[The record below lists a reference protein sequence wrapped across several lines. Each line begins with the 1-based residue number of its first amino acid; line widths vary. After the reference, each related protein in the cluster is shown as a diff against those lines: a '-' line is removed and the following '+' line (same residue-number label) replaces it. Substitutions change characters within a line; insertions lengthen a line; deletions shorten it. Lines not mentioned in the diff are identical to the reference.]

1 MFKKILLAATLA
13 EDSRGA
19 ANLSFALAR
28 PSSSRLFV
36 FHAYGPD
43 EAGWSSIRHLSASGK
58 VKAAEE
64 QIIAGFEEALDAIEN
79 YTITVVPGVP
89 HEEILRFARKKQ
101 ADLIVMG
108 PHRVRADQPRIWG
121 MTGSTLQKVSL
132 RARCPVMIVPPDV
145 PRIYPSGHIDLSE
158 ADRANF
164 HILIVDDELSL
175 RDSLKEWLSE
185 EGFSA
190 HTAASGEEALEIL
203 AAKPC
208 HLMLTDIR
216 MPGMDGV
223 ALLHQAK
230 KKHPELAVVM
240 MTAYATIDTAVDAMK
255 QGALD
260 YLVKPFDPELLI
272 PKVRKIHEDYEVT
285 RGRLKVA
292 FSNIVLA
299 TDFSR
304 PAHCAFNFAADI
316 ARFYEARLHIFHAL
330 PMSEETSAG
339 CSQELIEKNIAD
351 ALARMKQDYLPPLKD
366 AVPFSLESWEGVP
379 HMEILKFA
387 RWRHADLIIMAH
399 HSREKDPEKALL
411 GSTVIKVASGARCP
425 VLSIN
430 RDFMPSCGA

>member
-1 MFKKILLAATLA
+1 MFRKILLAATP
-13 EDSRGA
+13 EDDTTGA

-28 PSSSRLFV
+28 PSSARLFV

-43 EAGWSSIRHLSASGK
+43 EEGWSSIRHLSASGK
-58 VKAAEE
+58 VDAATKHLKAS
-64 QIIAGFEEALDAIEN
+64 FEKDLSKIEN
-79 YTITVVPGVP
+79 YEIAVIPGVP
-89 HEEILRFARKKQ
+89 HEEILRFARKKHV
-101 ADLIVMG
+101 DLIVMG
-108 PHRVRADQPRIWG
+108 PHRIKKGQPRIWG

-145 PRIYPSGHIDLSE
+145 PKIYPSAHVDLSPE
-158 ADRANF
+158 DRKNYR
-164 HILIVDDELSL
+164 ILIVDDELSL

-185 EGFSA
+185 EGFA
-190 HTAASGEEALEIL
+190 ADTAASGEQALEML
-203 AAKPC
+203 DAARY

-223 ALLHQAK
+223 ELLNQAK
-230 KKHPELAVVM
+230 KKCPDLSVVM
-240 MTAYATIDTAVDAMK
+240 MTAYATIETAVGAMK

-272 PKVRKIHEDYEVT
+272 PKVAKIHQDYEVT

-299 TDFSR
+299 TDFSE
-304 PAHCAFNFAADI
+304 PAHCAFHFAAEI
-316 ARFYEARLHIFHAL
+316 AQYYDARLHIFHAL
-330 PMSEETSAG
+330 TTPEDSGAG
-339 CSQELIEKNIAD
+339 YSQQVIEQNIN
-351 ALARMKQDYLPPLKD
+351 D
-366 AVPFSLESWEGVP
+366 AVERMNKKYGAELRDSVRCAMDSWEGVP
-379 HMEILKFA
+379 HVEILKFA

-411 GSTVIKVASGARCP
+411 GSTVIKVASAARCP

-430 RDFMPSCGA
+430 RDFVPCGT